1 MHIVDS
7 LILELGIDLS
17 RFERQAKKAEQ
28 AQKKLEE
35 SGKKAEKAAQSSE
48 KQHKKTAEQMD
59 KLGKTASGLVRILGH
74 LGIALGALG
83 LLRLASDAAAA
94 NQQLENLSRNLGMSR
109 KELQAWQGAATMAG
123 GIEQGLTGYMQK
135 LSGSM
140 TRLVMMGDTSML
152 PYFNALGVSMLD
164 SSGKARKLDDVMLDL
179 SDRFSKMDRV
189 QAYNMGKMMGMDDGT
204 VNVLM
209 RGRSEL
215 ERMAKAQEKL
225 YRSSD
230 KDVQNSI
237 IFNEK
242 KAYLA
247 QQWASLLQMIGDA
260 LIPVLTKAVEL
271 ASGLMQVLIDN
282 GPIVTAV
289 FYGLSAIIG
298 GKFLLSLVSGAG
310 WLGSIVK
317 ILTGGLIPAL
327 GGVGAAIWTAVAPL
341 LPAIAIIAAL
351 AGAFYLLYDDYKVWA
366 RGGHSALDWG
376 WLENFKDG
384 RLWIERFTKGLSI
397 MRDEIR
403 NRLQPV
409 LEKFAKL
416 WSLIAQGDMKGAWEV
431 VKEGSR
437 ELGKAVQAGAEK
449 AVEAGAQAAQAVAET
464 KAGRAVNN
472 FVGKPMDGEINRLAV
487 AGHQKYA
494 HMTYNMNGR
503 NLAKGLID
511 CSLYVQQLNKTI
523 ADGLIPLIGKE
534 AADKTRIKSVTAAGI
549 IKEQTDKGNLVAGG
563 MKWSDVDTS
572 QLKGGMV
579 IGESRS
585 NHAKGRYK
593 DIGHIVYIVEENGEK
608 YVYESSPRKV
618 NGKSGVQKHKLDDYI
633 KMHANRKFP
642 IHIVDPM
649 KSVRGIAGAAQSGA
663 HLASAGASAVQ
674 AAAKEL
680 INRPRFGK
688 QGKKERFISRY
699 WDVAQKIASRLNV
712 PVQAVLAQFALETGW
727 GEKVIAGTNN
737 LGNIKAGK
745 NWRGK
750 TVRAWDAREKSYDPY
765 RVYNSADEFA
775 DDYLKVVGSNPR
787 YRAAYGASNSK
798 AFFSA
803 LKQNGYATD
812 PNYIRSGTATAAGIQ
827 RMLDGAL
834 AGEAVSRNLQANRS
848 QIQAATSAPQQ
859 VSHHRS
865 TQVVVNGGVH
875 VQSSA
880 ATISGTAGDA
890 VSGINERQVQFDHGV
905 I

>member
-17 RFERQAKKAEQ
+17 RFEQQAKKAEQ

-35 SGKKAEKAAQSSE
+35 SGKKAEKAAKSSE

-59 KLGKTASGLVRILGH
+59 KFGKTASGLVRILGH

-94 NQQLENLSRNLGMSR
+94 NQQMENLSRNLGMSR

-123 GIEQGLTGYMQK
+123 GSAQGLTGYMQQ

-179 SDRFSKMDRV
+179 ADRFSKMDRT

-366 RGGHSALDWG
+366 RGGHSALDWS

-464 KAGRAVNN
+464 KVGQAAVTAYQSAVPIYIGDSIAHGYRKSIGAKGTTQVGASPKKVLDFVNRQGSLKGQTVMLSSGLSNNPGDTQSIEQQIAALKAKGANVVLFGVANDFKGSTKTGAAMNAKLQAIAAAQGVQFLGGFKSGSDHVHPRSYTGGGLPQAIAGNVMSTASILKGKAGRYFTKEKAAAIARVARNIGVNPNDLAAVISFETGGTFSTNARN
-472 FVGKPMDGEINRLAV
+472 PGSSGTGLIQFMDAVDGKKDNRYWGMTRDQFGRLPFEEQMKYVERYFKERGFRADRKRDVADTYTAVTGYGYRRGSKAYQQNRVWDSNGDGYIAKGEMVRNKAFRAHQKVYFPEFYQPIAGQAV
-487 AGHQKYA
+487 AG
-494 HMTYNMNGR
+494 
-503 NLAKGLID
+503 
-511 CSLYVQQLNKTI
+511 
-523 ADGLIPLIGKE
+523 
-534 AADKTRIKSVTAAGI
+534 
-549 IKEQTDKGNLVAGG
+549 
-563 MKWSDVDTS
+563 
-572 QLKGGMV
+572 
-579 IGESRS
+579 
-585 NHAKGRYK
+585 
-593 DIGHIVYIVEENGEK
+593 
-608 YVYESSPRKV
+608 
-618 NGKSGVQKHKLDDYI
+618 
-633 KMHANRKFP
+633 
-642 IHIVDPM
+642 
-649 KSVRGIAGAAQSGA
+649 
-663 HLASAGASAVQ
+663 
-674 AAAKEL
+674 
-680 INRPRFGK
+680 
-688 QGKKERFISRY
+688 
-699 WDVAQKIASRLNV
+699 
-712 PVQAVLAQFALETGW
+712 
-727 GEKVIAGTNN
+727 
-737 LGNIKAGK
+737 
-745 NWRGK
+745 
-750 TVRAWDAREKSYDPY
+750 
-765 RVYNSADEFA
+765 
-775 DDYLKVVGSNPR
+775 
-787 YRAAYGASNSK
+787 
-798 AFFSA
+798 
-803 LKQNGYATD
+803 
-812 PNYIRSGTATAAGIQ
+812 
-827 RMLDGAL
+827 
-834 AGEAVSRNLQANRS
+834 NLQANGA
-848 QIQAATSAPQQ
+848 QIQAATSVPQQ
-859 VSHHRS
+859 VSHHRN

-890 VSGINERQVQFDHGV
+890 VSGINDRLVQFDHGV

>member
-17 RFERQAKKAEQ
+17 RFEQQAKKAEQ

-35 SGKKAEKAAQSSE
+35 SGKKAEKAAKSSE
-48 KQHKKTAEQMD
+48 NQHKKTAEQMD
-59 KLGKTASGLVRILGH
+59 KFGKTASGLVRILGH

-94 NQQLENLSRNLGMSR
+94 NQQMENLSRNLGMSR

-123 GIEQGLTGYMQK
+123 GSAQGLTGYMQQ

-179 SDRFSKMDRV
+179 ADRFSKMDRT

-247 QQWASLLQMIGDA
+247 QQWASLLQMIGDK
-260 LIPVLTKAVEL
+260 LIPVMIKAVEL
-271 ASGLMQVLIDN
+271 ASSLMQVLIDN
-282 GPIVTAV
+282 DPIVTAV

-298 GKFLLSLVSGAG
+298 GKFLLSLVSSAG

-327 GGVGAAIWTAVAPL
+327 DGVGAATWAAVAPL
-341 LPAIAIIAAL
+341 LPAIAIITAL
-351 AGAFYLLYDDYKVWA
+351 AVAFYLLYDDYKVWA
-366 RGGHSALDWG
+366 RGGHSALDWS

-437 ELGKAVQAGAEK
+437 ELGNAVKDGAEK
-449 AVEAGAQAAQAVAET
+449 AVEVGAQAAQAVAET

-503 NLAKGLID
+503 NL
-511 CSLYVQQLNKTI
+511 S
-523 ADGLIPLIGKE
+523 
-534 AADKTRIKSVTAAGI
+534 
-549 IKEQTDKGNLVAGG
+549 KEQTDKGNLVAGG

-848 QIQAATSAPQQ
+848 QIQATTSVPQQ

-890 VSGINERQVQFDHGV
+890 VSGINDRLVQFDYGLV
-905 I
+905 

>member
-17 RFERQAKKAEQ
+17 RFEQQAKKAEQ

-94 NQQLENLSRNLGMSR
+94 NQQMENLSRNLGMSR

-123 GIEQGLTGYMQK
+123 GSAQGLTGYMQQ

-179 SDRFSKMDRV
+179 ADRFSKMDRT

-247 QQWASLLQMIGDA
+247 QQWASLLQMIGDK

-282 GPIVTAV
+282 GPMVTAV

-327 GGVGAAIWTAVAPL
+327 GGVGAAIWATVAPL
-341 LPAIAIIAAL
+341 LPAIAIITAL

-464 KAGRAVNN
+464 KVGQAAVAAYQSAVPIYIGDSIAHGYRKSIGAKGTTQVGASPKKVLDFVNRQGSLKGQTVMLSSGLSNNPGDTQSIEQQIAALKAKGANVVLFGVANDFKGSTKTGAAMNAKLQAIAAVQGVQFLGGFKSGSDHVHPRSYTGGGLPQAIAAQAMVSGRAIGAKAETFLDFIGKGEGKYTSVNRGAKFGYGAKN
-472 FVGKPMDGEINRLAV
+472 IANLTKMTVAEVYRRQRNMEFNAAGKFQIVRDTMPSIIKGMGLTGNELFDEAMQERMGVWLAFHKRPQLGAYIKGKHSDRTKAGNEAAREWASLPVLSASLATKVGKKIYHSRRGATAYSDGVNRASHKPEEVERQLDKARELYAHAVRQGMSEREAEWYAMHGTGKSAFNRPIAGQAV
-487 AGHQKYA
+487 AG
-494 HMTYNMNGR
+494 
-503 NLAKGLID
+503 
-511 CSLYVQQLNKTI
+511 
-523 ADGLIPLIGKE
+523 
-534 AADKTRIKSVTAAGI
+534 
-549 IKEQTDKGNLVAGG
+549 
-563 MKWSDVDTS
+563 
-572 QLKGGMV
+572 
-579 IGESRS
+579 
-585 NHAKGRYK
+585 
-593 DIGHIVYIVEENGEK
+593 
-608 YVYESSPRKV
+608 
-618 NGKSGVQKHKLDDYI
+618 
-633 KMHANRKFP
+633 
-642 IHIVDPM
+642 
-649 KSVRGIAGAAQSGA
+649 
-663 HLASAGASAVQ
+663 
-674 AAAKEL
+674 
-680 INRPRFGK
+680 
-688 QGKKERFISRY
+688 
-699 WDVAQKIASRLNV
+699 
-712 PVQAVLAQFALETGW
+712 
-727 GEKVIAGTNN
+727 
-737 LGNIKAGK
+737 
-745 NWRGK
+745 
-750 TVRAWDAREKSYDPY
+750 
-765 RVYNSADEFA
+765 
-775 DDYLKVVGSNPR
+775 
-787 YRAAYGASNSK
+787 
-798 AFFSA
+798 
-803 LKQNGYATD
+803 
-812 PNYIRSGTATAAGIQ
+812 
-827 RMLDGAL
+827 
-834 AGEAVSRNLQANRS
+834 NLQANRS

-890 VSGINERQVQFDHGV
+890 VSGINDRLVQFDHGV